1 MQEVHVK
8 RSIPPI
14 LILLGLAAGCASSD
28 EAVTRSA
35 LQTPPPAANEVQRTT
50 TSMTVGEVLAKGGRQ
65 LSPTEV
71 KSLLTNAVMEG
82 GTATAWREMSFPDGK
97 VTGQSRMGDGLVID
111 YQGSWWMDEQGRRC
125 WLNDH
130 QRLGIRRV
138 GQERPGRR
146 AADQQAAGRRSE
158 ARVLTDRPRKK
169 ARRLQARLLAPA
181 AAAGD

>member
-8 RSIPPI
+8 RSIPSI
-14 LILLGLAAGCASSD
+14 LIFLGLAAGCASSD
-28 EAVTRSA
+28 EAITRTVPA
-35 LQTPPPAANEVQRTT
+35 PPPVENDVQRTT

-71 KSLLTNAVMEG
+71 KSLLTSSIMEG

-111 YQGSWWMDEQGRRC
+111 YQGTWWMDEQGRRC

-130 QRLGIRRV
+130 QRSPTPACVYIFQLGDRYYASGSDASGKNAPVEERRIS
-138 GQERPGRR
+138 RPP
-146 AADQQAAGRRSE
+146 AGGSKP
-158 ARVLTDRPRKK
+158 TT
-169 ARRLQARLLAPA
+169 
-181 AAAGD
+181 

>member
-130 QRLGIRRV
+130 QRS
-138 GQERPGRR
+138 P
-146 AADQQAAGRRSE
+146 
-158 ARVLTDRPRKK
+158 
-169 ARRLQARLLAPA
+169 APA
-181 AAAGD
+181 CVYIFQLGSRYYASGSDASGKNAPVEERRISRPPAGGPKPAS